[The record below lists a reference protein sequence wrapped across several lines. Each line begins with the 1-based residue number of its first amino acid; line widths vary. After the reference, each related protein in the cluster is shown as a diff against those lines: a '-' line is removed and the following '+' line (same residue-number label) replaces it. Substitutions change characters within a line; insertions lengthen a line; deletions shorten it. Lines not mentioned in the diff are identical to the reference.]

1 MNPSILHF
9 SRTGSAI
16 KALFFLGFAAIAFAM
31 AGLLHGEREVAPRTV
46 SLPGGLDLPA
56 PAPRRDPL
64 APFKIPAM
72 IVAGG
77 ICLFYAGRHG
87 LRVVRRDVAA
97 RIENRQLHF
106 HASYAVAP
114 NPLPIGDI
122 VETVVDRADRLPGE
136 ASGSARL
143 GMRMRQGLYI
153 AYRAGGAIGELRVV
167 DNDIDGGAGQLRRF
181 AAHLDEWRRSAARTA
196 AGDGR

>member
-31 AGLLHGEREVAPRTV
+31 AGLLHGEREAAPRTV
-46 SLPGGLDLPA
+46 PLPGGLELPA

-87 LRVVRRDVAA
+87 LRVARRDVAA
-97 RIENRQLHF
+97 RIENYQLHF
-106 HASYAVAP
+106 HTSYAAAP

-153 AYRAGGAIGELRVV
+153 AYSAGGGIGELRLV
-167 DNDIDGGAGQLRRF
+167 DNDIDGGADQLRRF